1 MRRYFHGDTYG
12 VDGVDDD
19 HDDNDDGDDEFDI
32 KWFYGDAEESYI
44 DFNGND
50 DDLLNNRKALGNTE
64 KPDIDYDCYYY
75 YYYDDDDDDDDNYH
89 DEVHAMRFHGPSK
102 NYERVHHYH
111 HHRGKYRGAAHSIR
125 NVRYNRLK

>member
-1 MRRYFHGDTYG
+1 MAMMMICLT
-12 VDGVDDD
+12 
-19 HDDNDDGDDEFDI
+19 
-32 KWFYGDAEESYI
+32 KK
-44 DFNGND
+44 
-50 DDLLNNRKALGNTE
+50 KALGNTE

-75 YYYDDDDDDDDNYH
+75 YYYYYYYYDDDDDDDDDDNYH

-102 NYERVHHYH
+102 NYERVHHHH

>member
-19 HDDNDDGDDEFDI
+19 HDDNNDGDDEFDI

-50 DDLLNNRKALGNTE
+50 DDLLNKKKGSWQ
-64 KPDIDYDCYYY
+64 Y
-75 YYYDDDDDDDDNYH
+75 
-89 DEVHAMRFHGPSK
+89 
-102 NYERVHHYH
+102 
-111 HHRGKYRGAAHSIR
+111 
-125 NVRYNRLK
+125 